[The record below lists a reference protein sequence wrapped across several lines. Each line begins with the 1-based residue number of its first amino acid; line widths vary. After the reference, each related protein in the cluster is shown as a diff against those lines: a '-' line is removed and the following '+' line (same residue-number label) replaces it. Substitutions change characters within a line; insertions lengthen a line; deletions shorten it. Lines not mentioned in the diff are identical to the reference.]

1 MSEIEY
7 IVKTINSFTK
17 DEHIE
22 ILKILINQDNLK
34 YSENTNGTFISME
47 QLTTETISNL
57 KKYINYV
64 LKKEQDIYNIEN
76 KINEL
81 KKKL

>member
-1 MSEIEY
+1 MSEMED
-7 IVKTINSFTK
+7 IVKTINTFTK

-22 ILKILINQDNLK
+22 VLKILINQDNLK

-47 QLTTETISNL
+47 QLTSETISNL

-64 LKKEQDIYNIEN
+64 LKKEQDIHNIEN

>member
-57 KKYINYV
+57 KKYINNV

-76 KINEL
+76 TINEL

>member
-1 MSEIEY
+1 MSEMED

-47 QLTTETISNL
+47 QLTTDTISNL